1 MEDHEQRVAPLDFL
15 VRRVYPSGDFASIAC
30 GDLAIFRYMVRGSVG
45 DGRGEVSLGF
55 HDTCSQGVD
64 VAFEGWWWW
73 DCLEELCAVIYREG

>member
-1 MEDHEQRVAPLDFL
+1 
-15 VRRVYPSGDFASIAC
+15 
-30 GDLAIFRYMVRGSVG
+30 MVRGGVG

-55 HDTCSQGVD
+55 HDTCSEGVD